1 MTVGAARRRLAVI
14 WFAGAGALFLILF
27 LQSVFGVYGDRLDE
41 AWRWFLP
48 NVLPTLTLMISVFV
62 AEVRSGESSAR
73 ETDRFFYRLALT
85 LSAAYLAV
93 VALTL
98 ILSRVSAYPPLELLS
113 LSNLWLGPLQGVA
126 GGALGTFFVRGGGS
140 GPSS

>member
-27 LQSVFGVYGDRLDE
+27 LQSVFGLYGDRLDE

-48 NVLPTLTLMISVFV
+48 NVLPTLTLMVSVFV
-62 AEVRSGESSAR
+62 AEVRSGEPASR

-85 LSAAYLAV
+85 LSVAYLAV

-98 ILSRVSAYPPLELLS
+98 LLSRVSAYPPLELLS

-126 GGALGTFFVRGGGS
+126 GGALGAFFVRGGGS
-140 GPSS
+140 GSSS